1 MTLEEMSM
9 RLANIENSIKA
20 EQDAKRQKAFMDR
33 YGNMF
38 SNNTDIGLAI
48 LNQLDKKGVDVSA
61 ATEAVQSIIQDILM
75 ECAMLMNVFKNAL
88 QQQGELMDKVS
99 DIALAVDTAMAPTGI
114 DIQSMLAPPDGMP
127 PDGVPPDGVPPEGVP
142 PEGVPPES
150 MSPEGAPPEG
160 MPPEVAPPEGNVPS
174 DARVKNIIRKNCLT
188 RPRR

>member
-114 DIQSMLAPPDGMP
+114 DIQSMLAPPEGMP
-127 PDGVPPDGVPPEGVP
+127 PEGMP
-142 PEGVPPES
+142 
-150 MSPEGAPPEG
+150 PEGAPPEG
-160 MPPEVAPPEGNVPS
+160 MPPEGMPPEGNVTS
-174 DARVKNIIRKNCLT
+174 DARVKSIIRKNGLT